1 MKILKFGGT
10 SVGSVNSIKTLLD
23 ILKDEDKPGSRP
35 VVVLSAM
42 GGVTNLLVSMAEN
55 AANGKEFTAQLAE
68 LEKRHFDAV
77 KALLDVQNQ
86 NPAYTRLKIHFN
98 QLEELLQGV
107 LTLRELTPKTRDQIL
122 SFGERCSSIM

>member
-10 SVGSVNSIKTLLD
+10 SVGSVSSIQTLLN
-23 ILKDEDKPGSRP
+23 ILKEEDTPGNRP

-42 GGVTNLLVSMAEN
+42 GGVTNLLVSMAED

-77 KALLDVQNQ
+77 KALLTVQNQ
-86 NPAYTRLKIHFN
+86 NPAYTRLKINFN
-98 QLEELLQGV
+98 HLEELLQGV

-122 SFGERCSSIM
+122 SYGERCSA